1 MTGSE
6 HVCGLMIEIPNIW
19 LDGEVK
25 GEPGVAVGSV
35 ELKMRGEVEA
45 HSGVGL

>member
-6 HVCGLMIEIPNIW
+6 YVYRLMIEIPNIW
-19 LDGEVK
+19 LDSEVK
-25 GEPGVAVGSV
+25 GEPGVVVGSV
-35 ELKMRGEVEA
+35 ELKMCREVEA